1 MALSTSTTSSGRN
14 FFSISIDIGG
24 GGAIVRRTMKSG
36 GEKVEEILMVLLECG
51 SQDLHIL
58 NDVGYSLGDIVEEL
72 VADGIKPKLN
82 AITDEIFR
90 RGQCEL
96 VAAVE
101 DAIEERK
108 DQQADTDDTEEG
120 EAEYDRLQEE
130 IDELESL
137 DPEEDMEWFCNCID
151 TSCWFCNNE
160 EIYRKYIPE
169 AISNIE
175 DNMGFEF

>member
-1 MALSTSTTSSGRN
+1 ME
-14 FFSISIDIGG
+14 D
-24 GGAIVRRTMKSG
+24 
-36 GEKVEEILMVLLECG
+36 ILMVLLECG
-51 SQDLHIL
+51 SLDLQIL
-58 NDVGYSLGDIVEEL
+58 EGVGYDLGDIVEEL
-72 VADGIKPKLN
+72 SADGIKPTLN

-101 DAIEERK
+101 DAIQERK
-108 DQQADTDDTEEG
+108 DQQAETDDTKEG
-120 EAEYDRLQEE
+120 ETEYDRLQDE

-137 DPEEDMEWFCNCID
+137 NPEEDMDWFCNCLD
-151 TSCWFCNNE
+151 TSCWFSNNE

-169 AISNIE
+169 ALSNIE

>member
-1 MALSTSTTSSGRN
+1 M
-14 FFSISIDIGG
+14 D
-24 GGAIVRRTMKSG
+24 
-36 GEKVEEILMVLLECG
+36 EILMVMLECG
-51 SQDLHIL
+51 SLDLQIL
-58 NDVGYSLGDIVEEL
+58 DDIGYSLGDIVEEL
-72 VADGIKPKLN
+72 IADGIKPTLN

-120 EAEYDRLQEE
+120 EAEYYRLQEE

-137 DPEEDMEWFCNCID
+137 DPEEDMDWFCNCLD
-151 TSCWFCNNE
+151 TSCWFSNNE

>member
-1 MALSTSTTSSGRN
+1 ME
-14 FFSISIDIGG
+14 D
-24 GGAIVRRTMKSG
+24 
-36 GEKVEEILMVLLECG
+36 ILMVLLECG
-51 SQDLHIL
+51 SLDLQIL
-58 NDVGYSLGDIVEEL
+58 EGVGYDLGDIVEEL
-72 VADGIKPKLN
+72 SADGIKPTLN

-130 IDELESL
+130 IDELECL
-137 DPEEDMEWFCNCID
+137 NPERDMEWFCNCLD
-151 TSCWFCNNE
+151 TSCWFSDNE

-169 AISNIE
+169 AISGIE

>member
-1 MALSTSTTSSGRN
+1 M
-14 FFSISIDIGG
+14 
-24 GGAIVRRTMKSG
+24 
-36 GEKVEEILMVLLECG
+36 EEILMVLLECG
-51 SQDLHIL
+51 SLDLHIL
-58 NDVGYSLGDIVEEL
+58 EDVGYSLGDIVEEL

-96 VAAVE
+96 IEAVE

-108 DQQADTDDTEEG
+108 DQQTDTDNTEEG
-120 EAEYDRLQEE
+120 EAEYDRLQAE

-137 DPEEDMEWFCNCID
+137 NPEEDMEWYCNCLD
-151 TSCWFCNNE
+151 TSCWFSSNE

>member
-1 MALSTSTTSSGRN
+1 ME
-14 FFSISIDIGG
+14 D
-24 GGAIVRRTMKSG
+24 
-36 GEKVEEILMVLLECG
+36 ILMVLLECG
-51 SQDLHIL
+51 SLDLQIL
-58 NDVGYSLGDIVEEL
+58 EGVGYDLGDIVEEL
-72 VADGIKPKLN
+72 SADGIKPTLN
-82 AITDEIFR
+82 VITDEIFR

-101 DAIEERK
+101 DAIQERK
-108 DQQADTDDTEEG
+108 DQQAETDDTKEG
-120 EAEYDRLQEE
+120 ETEYDRLQDE

-137 DPEEDMEWFCNCID
+137 NPEEDMDWFCNCLD
-151 TSCWFCNNE
+151 TSCWFSNNE

>member
-1 MALSTSTTSSGRN
+1 ME
-14 FFSISIDIGG
+14 D
-24 GGAIVRRTMKSG
+24 
-36 GEKVEEILMVLLECG
+36 ILMVLLECG
-51 SQDLHIL
+51 SLGLQIL
-58 NDVGYSLGDIVEEL
+58 EGVGYDLGDIVEEL
-72 VADGIKPKLN
+72 SADGIKPTLN

-101 DAIEERK
+101 DAIQERK
-108 DQQADTDDTEEG
+108 DQQAETDDTKEG
-120 EAEYDRLQEE
+120 ETEYDRLQDE

-137 DPEEDMEWFCNCID
+137 NPEEDMDWFCNCLD
-151 TSCWFCNNE
+151 TSCWFSNNE

>member
-1 MALSTSTTSSGRN
+1 ME
-14 FFSISIDIGG
+14 D
-24 GGAIVRRTMKSG
+24 
-36 GEKVEEILMVLLECG
+36 ILMVLLECG
-51 SQDLHIL
+51 SLDLRIL
-58 NDVGYSLGDIVEEL
+58 DDVGYDLGDIVEEL
-72 VADGIKPKLN
+72 SADGIKPTLN

-108 DQQADTDDTEEG
+108 DQQDDTDDTGEG

-137 DPEEDMEWFCNCID
+137 SPEEDMEWFCNCLD
-151 TSCWFCNNE
+151 TSCWFNNNE

>member
-1 MALSTSTTSSGRN
+1 ME
-14 FFSISIDIGG
+14 D
-24 GGAIVRRTMKSG
+24 
-36 GEKVEEILMVLLECG
+36 ILMVLLECG
-51 SQDLHIL
+51 SLDLQIL
-58 NDVGYSLGDIVEEL
+58 EGIGYDLGDIVEEL
-72 VADGIKPKLN
+72 SADGIKPTLN

-108 DQQADTDDTEEG
+108 DQQDDTDDTGEG

-137 DPEEDMEWFCNCID
+137 DPEEDMDWFCNCLD
-151 TSCWFCNNE
+151 TSCWFSNNE

>member
-1 MALSTSTTSSGRN
+1 ME
-14 FFSISIDIGG
+14 D
-24 GGAIVRRTMKSG
+24 
-36 GEKVEEILMVLLECG
+36 ILMVLLECG
-51 SQDLHIL
+51 SLDLGIL
-58 NDVGYSLGDIVEEL
+58 DDVGYDLGDIVEEL
-72 VADGIKPKLN
+72 ITDGIKPTLN

-96 VAAVE
+96 VEAVE
-101 DAIEERK
+101 DAIKERE

-130 IDELESL
+130 IDELECL
-137 DPEEDMEWFCNCID
+137 NPEEDMEWFCSCLD
-151 TSCWFCNNE
+151 TSCWFSDNE

-169 AISNIE
+169 AISGIE

>member
-1 MALSTSTTSSGRN
+1 ME
-14 FFSISIDIGG
+14 D
-24 GGAIVRRTMKSG
+24 
-36 GEKVEEILMVLLECG
+36 ILMVLLECG
-51 SQDLHIL
+51 SLDLQIL
-58 NDVGYSLGDIVEEL
+58 EGVGYDLGDIVEEL
-72 VADGIKPKLN
+72 SADGIKPTLN
-82 AITDEIFR
+82 TITDEIFR

-101 DAIEERK
+101 DAIQERK
-108 DQQADTDDTEEG
+108 DQQAETDDTKEG
-120 EAEYDRLQEE
+120 ETEYDRLQDE

-137 DPEEDMEWFCNCID
+137 NPEEDMDWFCNCLD
-151 TSCWFCNNE
+151 TSCWFSNNE

>member
-1 MALSTSTTSSGRN
+1 ME
-14 FFSISIDIGG
+14 D
-24 GGAIVRRTMKSG
+24 
-36 GEKVEEILMVLLECG
+36 ILMVLLECG
-51 SQDLHIL
+51 SLDLRIL
-58 NDVGYSLGDIVEEL
+58 DDVGYDLGDIVEEL
-72 VADGIKPKLN
+72 SADGIKPTLN

-108 DQQADTDDTEEG
+108 DQQADTNDTEEG
-120 EAEYDRLQEE
+120 EAEYDWLQEE

-137 DPEEDMEWFCNCID
+137 DPEEDMEWFCNCLD
-151 TSCWFCNNE
+151 TSCWFRSNE

-169 AISNIE
+169 AISGIE

>member
-1 MALSTSTTSSGRN
+1 ME
-14 FFSISIDIGG
+14 D
-24 GGAIVRRTMKSG
+24 
-36 GEKVEEILMVLLECG
+36 ILMVLLECG
-51 SQDLHIL
+51 SLDLQIL
-58 NDVGYSLGDIVEEL
+58 EGVGYDLGDIVEEL
-72 VADGIKPKLN
+72 SADGIKPTLN

-101 DAIEERK
+101 DAIQERT
-108 DQQADTDDTEEG
+108 DQQAETDDTKEG
-120 EAEYDRLQEE
+120 ETEYDRLQDE

-137 DPEEDMEWFCNCID
+137 NPEEDMDWFCNCLD
-151 TSCWFCNNE
+151 TSCWFSNNE

>member
-1 MALSTSTTSSGRN
+1 ME
-14 FFSISIDIGG
+14 D
-24 GGAIVRRTMKSG
+24 
-36 GEKVEEILMVLLECG
+36 ILMVLLECG
-51 SQDLHIL
+51 SLDLQIL
-58 NDVGYSLGDIVEEL
+58 EGVGYDLGDIVEEL
-72 VADGIKPKLN
+72 SADGIKPTLN

-101 DAIEERK
+101 DAIQERK
-108 DQQADTDDTEEG
+108 DQQAETDDTKEG
-120 EAEYDRLQEE
+120 ETEYDRLQDE

-137 DPEEDMEWFCNCID
+137 NPEEDMDWSCNCLD
-151 TSCWFCNNE
+151 TSCWFSNNE

>member
-1 MALSTSTTSSGRN
+1 MED
-14 FFSISIDIGG
+14 IS
-24 GGAIVRRTMKSG
+24 
-36 GEKVEEILMVLLECG
+36 MVLLECG
-51 SQDLHIL
+51 SLDLQIL
-58 NDVGYSLGDIVEEL
+58 EGVGYDLGDIVEEL
-72 VADGIKPKLN
+72 SADGIKPTLN

-101 DAIEERK
+101 DAIQERK
-108 DQQADTDDTEEG
+108 DQQAETDDTKEG
-120 EAEYDRLQEE
+120 ETEYDRLQDE

-137 DPEEDMEWFCNCID
+137 NPEEDMDWFCNCLD
-151 TSCWFCNNE
+151 TSCWFSNNE

>member
-1 MALSTSTTSSGRN
+1 ME
-14 FFSISIDIGG
+14 D
-24 GGAIVRRTMKSG
+24 
-36 GEKVEEILMVLLECG
+36 ILMVLLECG
-51 SQDLHIL
+51 SLGLQIL
-58 NDVGYSLGDIVEEL
+58 EGVGYDLGDIVEEL
-72 VADGIKPKLN
+72 SADGIKPTLN
-82 AITDEIFR
+82 AIADEIFR

-101 DAIEERK
+101 DAIQERK
-108 DQQADTDDTEEG
+108 DQQAETDDTKEG
-120 EAEYDRLQEE
+120 ETEYDRLQDE

-137 DPEEDMEWFCNCID
+137 NPEEDMDWFCNCLD
-151 TSCWFCNNE
+151 TSCWFSNNE

>member
-1 MALSTSTTSSGRN
+1 ME
-14 FFSISIDIGG
+14 D
-24 GGAIVRRTMKSG
+24 
-36 GEKVEEILMVLLECG
+36 ILMVLLECG
-51 SQDLHIL
+51 SLDLRIL
-58 NDVGYSLGDIVEEL
+58 DDVGYDLGDIVEEL
-72 VADGIKPKLN
+72 SADGIKPTLN

-101 DAIEERK
+101 DAIQERK
-108 DQQADTDDTEEG
+108 DQQAETDDTKEG
-120 EAEYDRLQEE
+120 ETEYDRLQDE

-137 DPEEDMEWFCNCID
+137 NPEEDMDWFCNCLD
-151 TSCWFCNNE
+151 TSCWFSNNE

>member
-1 MALSTSTTSSGRN
+1 ME
-14 FFSISIDIGG
+14 D
-24 GGAIVRRTMKSG
+24 
-36 GEKVEEILMVLLECG
+36 ILMVLLECG
-51 SQDLHIL
+51 SLDLQIL
-58 NDVGYSLGDIVEEL
+58 EGVGYDLGDIVEEL
-72 VADGIKPKLN
+72 SADGIKPTLN

-101 DAIEERK
+101 DAIQERK
-108 DQQADTDDTEEG
+108 DQQAETDDTKEG
-120 EAEYDRLQEE
+120 ETEYDLLQDE

-137 DPEEDMEWFCNCID
+137 NPEEDMDWFCNCLD
-151 TSCWFCNNE
+151 TSCWFSNNE

>member
-1 MALSTSTTSSGRN
+1 ME
-14 FFSISIDIGG
+14 D
-24 GGAIVRRTMKSG
+24 
-36 GEKVEEILMVLLECG
+36 ILMVLLECG
-51 SQDLHIL
+51 SLDLQIL
-58 NDVGYSLGDIVEEL
+58 EGVGYDLGDIVEEL
-72 VADGIKPKLN
+72 SADGIKPTLN

-101 DAIEERK
+101 DAIQERK
-108 DQQADTDDTEEG
+108 DQQAETDDTKEG
-120 EAEYDRLQEE
+120 ETEYDRLQDE

-137 DPEEDMEWFCNCID
+137 NPEEDMDWFCNCLD
-151 TSCWFCNNE
+151 TSCWFSNNE

>member
-1 MALSTSTTSSGRN
+1 MEG
-14 FFSISIDIGG
+14 
-24 GGAIVRRTMKSG
+24 
-36 GEKVEEILMVLLECG
+36 
-51 SQDLHIL
+51 
-58 NDVGYSLGDIVEEL
+58 VGYDLGDIVEEL
-72 VADGIKPKLN
+72 SADGIKPTLN

-101 DAIEERK
+101 DAIQERK
-108 DQQADTDDTEEG
+108 DQQAETDDTKEG
-120 EAEYDRLQEE
+120 ETEYDRLQDE

-137 DPEEDMEWFCNCID
+137 NPEEDMDWFCNCLD
-151 TSCWFCNNE
+151 TSCWFSNNE

>member
-1 MALSTSTTSSGRN
+1 ME
-14 FFSISIDIGG
+14 D
-24 GGAIVRRTMKSG
+24 
-36 GEKVEEILMVLLECG
+36 ILMVLLECG
-51 SQDLHIL
+51 SLDLQIL
-58 NDVGYSLGDIVEEL
+58 EGVGYDLGDIVEEL
-72 VADGIKPKLN
+72 SADGIKPTLN

-101 DAIEERK
+101 DAIQERK
-108 DQQADTDDTEEG
+108 DQQAETDDTKEG
-120 EAEYDRLQEE
+120 ETEYDRLQVV
-130 IDELESL
+130 IDELDSL
-137 DPEEDMEWFCNCID
+137 NPEEDMDWFCNCLD
-151 TSCWFCNNE
+151 TSCWFSNNE